1 MKFVSD
7 GDRDMI
13 EEWLKKKVA
22 IGEQKGVRIELEAIL
37 RGLRFVKFA
46 SWSRPQFDWLQG
58 DHCRGIG
65 ELIVD
70 YRGVP
75 YRLLGTFGPQPDQ
88 FTILI
93 GARKDRKRKGKVQW
107 DPENAIQ
114 TAINRR
120 ALLDENHVIEYIL

>member
-1 MKFVSD
+1 MWYATFRTTSERLADYEIRIRPD
-7 GDRDMI
+7 GGRDLV
-13 EEWLKKKVA
+13 EEWIQKKVA

-37 RGLRFVKFA
+37 RILRFVKFE

-58 DHCRGIG
+58 DHCQGIG

-88 FTILI
+88 FTILV

-107 DPENAIQ
+107 DPESAI
-114 TAINRR
+114 
-120 ALLDENHVIEYIL
+120 